1 MTKNSRYRKDQ
12 KARHAK
18 CKNTNKGNKDQRR
31 RCCVVVVAEVY
42 EVYSVY
48 GKDGPDGSLD
58 KAG

>member
-1 MTKNSRYRKDQ
+1 MLLKKIQKGQ

-18 CKNTNKGNKDQRR
+18 PQSAKKPEKNTNKDLNKDD
-31 RCCVVVVAEVY
+31 VAVVAEAY
-42 EVYSVY
+42 GVY